1 MIIEKTISAVI
12 DNCRMTDSAHPVE
25 FEFYNF
31 AFYMVFCYINLLSAA
46 LAFQHIVLNLPTVTT
61 CWWPV
66 FKTTVMCTGVNCK
79 RLFWLSAS
87 VIMSHCA
94 WCVAKWANI
103 EWSSSAVNKRRW
115 SEGGHTS
122 ASPYKIISVFSFHF
136 GNFSFINFFTHGK
149 SSSKLSFCN

>member
-1 MIIEKTISAVI
+1 
-12 DNCRMTDSAHPVE
+12 
-25 FEFYNF
+25 
-31 AFYMVFCYINLLSAA
+31 MVFCYINLLSAA
-46 LAFQHIVLNLPTVTT
+46 LAFQHIVLNLPNVTT

-103 EWSSSAVNKRRW
+103 EWSSSAVNVWFAMHWIVQVNWLRAWRMTLLVVLWQCLEIVHFDEEVVVNKLPVARNMRWPKR
-115 SEGGHTS
+115 
-122 ASPYKIISVFSFHF
+122 
-136 GNFSFINFFTHGK
+136 
-149 SSSKLSFCN
+149 SKLCYRFDPKLQSF